1 MFAVYAKEAD
11 YNDPL
16 ASLIV
21 GERPEPIMPEGWVRV
36 GVTHASLN
44 RHDIFTLLG
53 VTAQKE
59 PIPFPMILGNDG
71 AGLLDDGTPVVIYP
85 LIGSDS
91 WRGDETLDPAWHVF
105 SELVPG
111 TMADYVAVPRRNAI
125 PMPEGLSPVNAA
137 LLGTAWLTAYR
148 TLFTKSGLRPGETLL
163 VQGASGGMATAL
175 IQMGRAAGFRVWVT
189 TRNEEGRKIALR
201 LGADAVFATN
211 EELPRRVDAVV
222 DNVGAV
228 TWAHSLRSLKRGGTL
243 VVNGITTGGI
253 AETNLLR
260 IFVEQINIRGTIM
273 GTLEEMKAMISFIV
287 TAGIQPEVGVVIPM
301 AEAREAIGSMI
312 AGHTTGKTVFD
323 PLTRAT
329 RSRSGPGCQ

>member
-1 MFAVYAKEAD
+1 M
-11 YNDPL
+11 
-16 ASLIV
+16 
-21 GERPEPIMPEGWVRV
+21 
-36 GVTHASLN
+36 
-44 RHDIFTLLG
+44 
-53 VTAQKE
+53 
-59 PIPFPMILGNDG
+59 
-71 AGLLDDGTPVVIYP
+71 
-85 LIGSDS
+85 
-91 WRGDETLDPAWHVF
+91 
-105 SELVPG
+105 
-111 TMADYVAVPRRNAI
+111 
-125 PMPEGLSPVNAA
+125 NAA

-148 TLFTKSGLRPGETLL
+148 TLFIKSGLRPGETLL

-201 LGADAVFATN
+201 LGADAIFATN

-253 AETNLLR
+253 AETDLLR

-273 GTLEEMKAMISFIV
+273 GTLEEMKAMMSFIV

-312 AGHTTGKTVFD
+312 AGHTRGKTVF
-323 PLTRAT
+323 TR
-329 RSRSGPGCQ
+329 

>member
-1 MFAVYAKEAD
+1 MFAVYAKEAN

-16 ASLIV
+16 ASVMV
-21 GERPEPIMPEGWVRV
+21 GERPEPIVPEGWVRV
-36 GVTHASLN
+36 RVTHASLN

-53 VTAQKE
+53 VTAQRE

-125 PMPEGLSPVNAA
+125 PMPERLSPVNAA

-148 TLFTKSGLRPGETLL
+148 ALFTKSGLRPGETLL

-175 IQMGRAAGFRVWVT
+175 IQMGCAAGFRVWVT

-211 EELPRRVDAVV
+211 EELPRRVDAVA
-222 DNVGAV
+222 DNVGAL

-243 VVNGITTGGI
+243 VVSGITTGGV
-253 AETNLLR
+253 AETDLLR

-273 GTLEEMKAMISFIV
+273 GTLEEMKTMMSFIV
-287 TAGIQPEVGVVIPM
+287 TAGIQPEVGVVTAM

-312 AGHTTGKTVFD
+312 AGHTTGKTVF
-323 PLTRAT
+323 TR
-329 RSRSGPGCQ
+329 